1 MLGRFKANLYKRI
14 TKIVGKQI
22 SKVELGI
29 PSVELGQVHFEN
41 LKAFESREALLREL
55 PKNKVVA
62 ELGVNKGDFSRMIL
76 DINQPAKLHLIDLW
90 ASQRYHSGLKKDVE
104 ERFSKEIQKSSVE
117 IHQGMSTDFADHF
130 PDSYF
135 DWIYIDTDHTYQTTK
150 SELLLYKDKMKPGGI
165 IAGHDFVKGNMTSQ
179 LRYGVKEAVYEFC
192 YNENWEIIYLT
203 MELKENQSFAIRK
216 MNADVK

>member
-1 MLGRFKANLYKRI
+1 MLSSIKTNLYKRI
-14 TKIVGKQI
+14 TKIVGKEI
-22 SKVELGI
+22 SKIERSI
-29 PSVELGQVHFEN
+29 PSVELGQLHIDN
-41 LKAFESREALLREL
+41 LKALESREALLRQL

-62 ELGVNKGDFSRMIL
+62 ELGVNKGEFSQMIL
-76 DINQPAKLHLIDLW
+76 EINQPAKFHLIDLW
-90 ASQRYHSGLKKDVE
+90 ASQRYHLGLKKGVE
-104 ERFSKEIQKSSVE
+104 EKFSKEIQKGFVE
-117 IHQGMSTDFADHF
+117 IHQGMSTDLANQF
-130 PDSYF
+130 PENYF

-165 IAGHDFVKGNMTSQ
+165 IAGHDFVKGNMISQ

-203 MELKENQSFAIRK
+203 MELKENPSFAIRK